1 MRGDGEYVV
10 ETCPLSCRCG
20 MALSLTHTRCR
31 WRRVSWGE
39 RFVRCMHKF
48 KAQEERDE
56 KGEKVLGSR
65 EKMKEHGCASGYDSA
80 AR

>member
-1 MRGDGEYVV
+1 MGRMWLRRALCHVV
-10 ETCPLSCRCG
+10 AG
-20 MALSLTHTRCR
+20 WLSLSHTRCR

-65 EKMKEHGCASGYDSA
+65 ENMKEHGCASGYDSA